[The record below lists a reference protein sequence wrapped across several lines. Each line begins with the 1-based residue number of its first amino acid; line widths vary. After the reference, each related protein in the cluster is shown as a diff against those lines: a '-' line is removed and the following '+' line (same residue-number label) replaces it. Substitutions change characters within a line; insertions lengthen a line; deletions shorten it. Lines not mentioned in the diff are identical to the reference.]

1 MRSKAHKEDFLY
13 RHALAQGYKLFYP
26 RLLVQRVNPRARS
39 VVPYFPGYM
48 FVHVDL
54 TVVSSSTFAYM
65 PNAIGLVS
73 FDSVPANVDDVIVEA
88 IYQRVERIA
97 SIGGELFLDLNVGD
111 PVRIVSGPLM
121 DYEGLFDT
129 RLSGSDRV
137 RVLLSMLNDQA
148 VRVELHAGQIR
159 RMA

>member
-1 MRSKAHKEDFLY
+1 M
-13 RHALAQGYKLFYP
+13 
-26 RLLVQRVNPRARS
+26 
-39 VVPYFPGYM
+39 
-48 FVHVDL
+48 
-54 TVVSSSTFAYM
+54 
-65 PNAIGLVS
+65 
-73 FDSVPANVDDVIVEA
+73 
-88 IYQRVERIA
+88 
-97 SIGGELFLDLNVGD
+97 
-111 PVRIVSGPLM
+111 RIVSGPLM